1 MYRYYLIYP
10 LTYDIEFYKTLDQK
24 FWDDV
29 IQQHNTVM
37 TYISSNECRMNS
49 IIFIN
54 LRKKLKKFLLYF
66 KGVPTFS
73 QSRAKNQ

>member
-1 MYRYYLIYP
+1 
-10 LTYDIEFYKTLDQK
+10 
-24 FWDDV
+24 
-29 IQQHNTVM
+29 M
-37 TYISSNECRMNS
+37 TYISSDECRMNS

-73 QSRAKNQ
+73 QSRDKNQ